1 MAFEIFLH
9 PTTATGGSKAFNT
22 GVSRALTAVDA
33 QHSAAAETVRLSDRT
48 QVHLFLDGDD
58 DIALLTTETMTPA
71 VAAAVARIAEETG
84 SLIGIDGAFY
94 SLPRAGSIPTG
105 LAMRFTGARPLHD
118 AKDLEGLLA
127 GVFED
132 WQGDEA
138 TEVLRKEAVAKAV
151 NDRRTVALKARMPLP
166 DLVSVPSH
174 SLLRRL
180 SDALFG
186 KAL

>member
-9 PTTATGGSKAFNT
+9 PTTATGGPKAFNA
-22 GVSRALTAVDA
+22 GVVRALAAVDA

-48 QVHLFLDGDD
+48 QVHLFLDGGD
-58 DIALLTTETMTPA
+58 DIALITTETMTPA

-84 SLIGIDGAFY
+84 SLIGVDGAFY
-94 SLPRAGSIPTG
+94 SLPGAGSVPTG
-105 LAMRFTGARPLHD
+105 LAMGFPGARPLQD
-118 AKDLEGLLA
+118 ARDLEGLLG
-127 GVFED
+127 GVFDD
-132 WQGDEA
+132 WQADEA
-138 TEVLRKEAVAKAV
+138 TEVLRKEAVARGV
-151 NDRRTVALKARMPLP
+151 NERRSAALKAGKPLP
-166 DLVSVPSH
+166 DLVNTPSR

>member
-9 PTTATGGSKAFNT
+9 PTTATGGPKAFNA
-22 GVSRALTAVDA
+22 GVSRALAAIGA
-33 QHSAAAETVRLSDRT
+33 QHSAAAETIRLSDRT

-71 VAAAVARIAEETG
+71 VAAAVWAIAEETSSMVG
-84 SLIGIDGAFY
+84 FGKRFYALPSAGRAPGA
-94 SLPRAGSIPTG
+94 
-105 LAMRFTGARPLHD
+105 MVGAQPVRHPE
-118 AKDLEGLLA
+118 DLDGLLH

-132 WQGDEA
+132 FQAGEA
-138 TEVLRKEAVAKAV
+138 TEVLRKEAVARAV
-151 NDRRTVALKARMPLP
+151 NDRRSVALKARKPLP
-166 DLVSVPSH
+166 DLVSAPSH

>member
-9 PTTATGGSKAFNT
+9 PTTATGGPKAFNA
-22 GVSRALTAVDA
+22 GVARALTAVGA
-33 QHSAAAETVRLSDRT
+33 QHSAAAETIRLSDRT
-48 QVHLFLDGDD
+48 QVHLFLDDGD

-71 VAAAVARIAEETG
+71 VAAAVWRIAEETSSMVG
-84 SLIGIDGAFY
+84 FGERFY
-94 SLPRAGSIPTG
+94 ALPAAGQVSAG
-105 LAMRFTGARPLHD
+105 LAMGFPGAQRVQHPQ
-118 AKDLEGLLA
+118 DLESLLG
-127 GVFED
+127 GVFD
-132 WQGDEA
+132 DFQAGEA

-151 NDRRTVALKARMPLP
+151 NDRRSVALKARKPLP
-166 DLVSVPSH
+166 DLVSAPSH

>member
-9 PTTATGGSKAFNT
+9 PTAATGGPKAFNA
-22 GVSRALTAVDA
+22 GVSRALTAIGA

-58 DIALLTTETMTPA
+58 DIALLTTETVTPA
-71 VAAAVARIAEETG
+71 VAAAVWRIAEETSSMVSFG
-84 SLIGIDGAFY
+84 GAFY
-94 SLPRAGSIPTG
+94 ALPAAGQIPGG
-105 LAMRFTGARPLHD
+105 LALGFPGAQRVQHP
-118 AKDLEGLLA
+118 ADLEGLLG

-132 WQGDEA
+132 FQAGEA

-151 NDRRTVALKARMPLP
+151 NDRRTVALKARKPLP
-166 DLVSVPSH
+166 DLVSAPSH

-186 KAL
+186 RSL

>member
-9 PTTATGGSKAFNT
+9 PTTATGGPKAFNA
-22 GVSRALTAVDA
+22 GVSRALTAIDA

-48 QVHLFLDGDD
+48 QVHLFLDGND
-58 DIALLTTETMTPA
+58 DIAMLTTETMTPA
-71 VAAAVARIAEETG
+71 VAAALWRMAGETASMVKAGGRYFALPAGGQIAS
-84 SLIGIDGAFY
+84 SLALGFPGAQAVQHPQDFE
-94 SLPRAGSIPTG
+94 A
-105 LAMRFTGARPLHD
+105 
-118 AKDLEGLLA
+118 LLA
-127 GVFED
+127 HLFED
-132 WQGDEA
+132 WQAGEA

-151 NDRRTVALKARMPLP
+151 NDRRSVALKARKPLP
-166 DLVSVPSH
+166 DLVSAPSH

>member
-9 PTTATGGSKAFNT
+9 PTTATGGPKAFNA
-22 GVSRALTAVDA
+22 GVSRALAAIDA

-71 VAAAVARIAEETG
+71 VAAAVWRMAEET
-84 SLIGIDGAFY
+84 SSMVSFDGRFY
-94 SLPRAGSIPTG
+94 ALPTGGQVSTG
-105 LAMRFTGARPLHD
+105 LAMGFPGAQRVQHPE
-118 AKDLEGLLA
+118 DLEALLA

-132 WQGDEA
+132 FQAAEA
-138 TEVLRKEAVAKAV
+138 TEVLRKEAVASAV
-151 NDRRTVALKARMPLP
+151 NDRRTVALKARKPLP
-166 DLVSVPSH
+166 DLVSAPSH

>member
-9 PTTATGGSKAFNT
+9 PTTATGGPKAFNA
-22 GVSRALTAVDA
+22 GVSRVLTAIDA

-48 QVHLFLDGDD
+48 QVHLFLDGND
-58 DIALLTTETMTPA
+58 DIGLLTTEAMTPA
-71 VAAAVARIAEETG
+71 VAAAVWRIAGETSAMVAFG
-84 SLIGIDGAFY
+84 GRFYALSAGAQPPTTLALGFPGAQVVQHPEDLASLLD
-94 SLPRAGSIPTG
+94 
-105 LAMRFTGARPLHD
+105 H
-118 AKDLEGLLA
+118 
-127 GVFED
+127 VFED
-132 WQGDEA
+132 WQADEA

-151 NDRRTVALKARMPLP
+151 NDRRSVALKARKPLP
-166 DLVSVPSH
+166 DLVSAPSH